1 MATIDVPVSNIQSRK
16 WTPDDSVALVFAFI
30 GFVGGVLLLLYYKA
44 PPIVVSFFLATGVAA
59 LVYKFLGGIQATSF
73 AIGALKLGGVLAAI
87 IGIALTI
94 NHVLASQIQFRL
106 ASEEDLL
113 GQWKWSYPEGA
124 SAGVISIQKDN
135 NGHLVFTG
143 WQNKYLTETQ
153 YQKLYTLSNG
163 KIALTNRNSVMFSVD
178 VVDHMHGDAHIHWDT
193 TSPIVLRPAFVG
205 EMHATGDKGE
215 EISSVWGIML
225 YK

>member
-1 MATIDVPVSNIQSRK
+1 MAATNDPALDSQIRR

-59 LVYKFLGGIQATSF
+59 LVYKFLGGIQGTSY
-73 AIGALKLGGVLAAI
+73 AVGALKLGGTLAAI

-94 NHVLASQIQFRL
+94 NYVLAPQLTFRL
-106 ASEEDLL
+106 TGDKDLL
-113 GQWKWSYPEGA
+113 GEWKWSYPEGA
-124 SAGVISIQKDN
+124 SAGIISIQKDAQGN
-135 NGHLVFTG
+135 LVFTG
-143 WQNKYLTETQ
+143 WQNKYSTENQ

-163 KIALTNRNSVMFSVD
+163 KLTLTDRNSLMFSVD
-178 VVDHMHGDAHIHWDT
+178 VVDHLHGDAHIHWDT
-193 TSPIVLRPAFVG
+193 RSPIVLRPAFVG
-205 EMHATGDKGE
+205 EMHATGDHGE